1 MDKEFCLLDESW
13 IKVLNDENEII
24 EVSLIDVFTNAHK
37 YKRLAGETATQD
49 GAILRL

>member
-24 EVSLIDVFTNAHK
+24 EVSIQNHNINDVRTN
-37 YKRLAGETATQD
+37 
-49 GAILRL
+49 